1 MTAPVFVDT
10 NVLVYA
16 RDAGD
21 AAKQARAAAWLEFL
35 WREQVG
41 RTSMQVLS
49 EYYVTLTR
57 KLDPGVS
64 TVEAWDDVSALLTWH
79 PQAIDRAIMQRG
91 REIEQRHRL
100 SWWDSLIV
108 AAAAAQGCALLLSED
123 LQDGGVYAGVAAL
136 GERLHRSGRDVLTA
150 YQRLTGEIQRKVPR
164 FTIYPGSH
172 YVTPKERV
180 QSAVEEIRGELRAH
194 FGCQAFVNLVEVA
207 RFLRV
212 GSDKHLFFEQA

>member
-16 RDAGD
+16 RDAGN
-21 AAKQARAAAWLEFL
+21 AAKQARATAWLEIL

-57 KLDPGVS
+57 RLDPGIPSAEV
-64 TVEAWDDVSALLTWH
+64 WDDLTALFTWR
-79 PQAIDRAIMQRG
+79 PLAIDETVMQRG

-123 LQDGGVYAGVAAL
+123 LQDGGVYAGVTVRSPFTLSVDEPAASYAVAPAAAR
-136 GERLHRSGRDVLTA
+136 GHPRRGR
-150 YQRLTGEIQRKVPR
+150 
-164 FTIYPGSH
+164 
-172 YVTPKERV
+172 PKRR
-180 QSAVEEIRGELRAH
+180 IRNELY
-194 FGCQAFVNLVEVA
+194 G
-207 RFLRV
+207 
-212 GSDKHLFFEQA
+212 

>member
-16 RDAGD
+16 RDAGN
-21 AAKQARAAAWLEFL
+21 ATKQARAAAWLEIL
-35 WREQVG
+35 WREQLG

-57 KLDPGVS
+57 KLDPGVPS
-64 TVEAWDDVSALLTWH
+64 AEAWDDVSALFTWH
-79 PQAIDRAIMQRG
+79 PLAIDGAVMQRG

-123 LQDGGVYAGVAAL
+123 LQDGGVYAGVTVRSPFTLSVDEPAATYAVAPAA
-136 GERLHRSGRDVLTA
+136 GRGHPRRGRPRRRVRNGLYGWNSKDV
-150 YQRLTGEIQRKVPR
+150 
-164 FTIYPGSH
+164 
-172 YVTPKERV
+172 
-180 QSAVEEIRGELRAH
+180 
-194 FGCQAFVNLVEVA
+194 
-207 RFLRV
+207 
-212 GSDKHLFFEQA
+212 

>member
-21 AAKQARAAAWLEFL
+21 PAKQARAAAWLEIL

-57 KLDPGVS
+57 KLDPGFS
-64 TVEAWDDVSALLTWH
+64 SVEAWDDVSALFAWR
-79 PQAIDRAIMQRG
+79 PQPIDEAVMQRG
-91 REIEQRHRL
+91 REITQRHRL

-108 AAAAAQGCALLLSED
+108 AAAAVQGCAVLLSED
-123 LQDGGVYAGVAAL
+123 LQDGGVYAGVTVRSPFTLAAN
-136 GERLHRSGRDVLTA
+136 ERAASYAVVPTAARGHPRRGRPKRAPTSQLNA
-150 YQRLTGEIQRKVPR
+150 AGSIMRKNR
-164 FTIYPGSH
+164 D
-172 YVTPKERV
+172 
-180 QSAVEEIRGELRAH
+180 ALRK
-194 FGCQAFVNLVEVA
+194 LA
-207 RFLRV
+207 R
-212 GSDKHLFFEQA
+212 